1 MFFLNFISIYYF
13 NSALSAQRNNNNS
26 KCMEKKIAQIVL
38 SAEFAINRKV
48 DYENKGRYYNGISK

>member
-1 MFFLNFISIYYF
+1 
-13 NSALSAQRNNNNS
+13 
-26 KCMEKKIAQIVL
+26 MEKKKIAQIVL